1 MILKL
6 MFELKT
12 IEETGRAIGLGKS
25 ATAERVKKI
34 KDKLG
39 KTLTNKLSNLNTTS
53 TTGNDFEMSDLML
66 RLSDELNYLRI
77 TPEIG

>member
-1 MILKL
+1 LFKEKI
-6 MFELKT
+6 
-12 IEETGRAIGLGKS
+12 IEEIARAIGLGKS